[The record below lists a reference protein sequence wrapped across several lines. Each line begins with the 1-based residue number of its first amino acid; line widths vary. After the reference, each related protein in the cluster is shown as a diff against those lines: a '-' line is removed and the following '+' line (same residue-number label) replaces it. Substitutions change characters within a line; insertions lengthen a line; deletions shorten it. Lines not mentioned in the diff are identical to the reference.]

1 LGERRENERED
12 GVAHA
17 GTHGLGITE
26 AKEYIM
32 DDDDAIAPGWSFVP
46 ADICIGTGEFLTN
59 GDVGIIPDPD
69 KDLKD
74 VTPLEEYFERIRQAY
89 GIELV
94 GIIELGDMW
103 NETDGKEDHGRQSRD
118 GEDDYDA
125 G

>member
-1 LGERRENERED
+1 
-12 GVAHA
+12 
-17 GTHGLGITE
+17 
-26 AKEYIM
+26 M
-32 DDDDAIAPGWSFVP
+32 DDDDTIAPGWSLVP

-69 KDLKD
+69 KDPDEDLKD

-103 NETDGKEDHGRQSRD
+103 NETDGKEDHGRRSRD
-118 GEDDYDA
+118 GKDDYDA

>member
-1 LGERRENERED
+1 MGERRENEREG

-17 GTHGLGITE
+17 GTHGLGVTE
-26 AKEYIM
+26 AKERIM
-32 DDDDAIAPGWSFVP
+32 DDPDK
-46 ADICIGTGEFLTN
+46 
-59 GDVGIIPDPD
+59 DPD
-69 KDLKD
+69 EDLKD

-94 GIIELGDMW
+94 GTVELRDMW

>member
-1 LGERRENERED
+1 MGERRENERED

-17 GTHGLGITE
+17 GTHGLGVTE

-32 DDDDAIAPGWSFVP
+32 DDDDTIAPGWSLVP

-69 KDLKD
+69 EDLKD

-94 GIIELGDMW
+94 GTVELRDAR
-103 NETDGKEDHGRQSRD
+103 NEADDRKGRGRQL
-118 GEDDYDA
+118 EDKENGYDA
-125 G
+125 